1 MDKEEKDKKNE
12 EGNKM
17 SLSFN
22 KNHKTS
28 FSDFVSQHREQ
39 IHKFS
44 DTNWKKNSD
53 GKYVISKDDPWRRE
67 HEWDELKKEFHQEK

>member
-1 MDKEEKDKKNE
+1 MDKEEKNIKNE

-22 KNHKTS
+22 KNHKPS

-39 IHKFS
+39 IHKLS

-53 GKYVISKDDPWRRE
+53 GKYVISKDDPWRQE
-67 HEWDELKKEFHQEK
+67 HEWDELNKEFHEEK